1 LEYAGKGRLH
11 GLVGFWCFF
20 DLISFEGEVEG
31 AVAAGGGVFGRG
43 VGGFGEGGWCDCGG
57 VDRFMVHLGISHL
70 NVLRLIDLIVS
81 QPANIR
87 VM

>member
-1 LEYAGKGRLH
+1 
-11 GLVGFWCFF
+11 V
-20 DLISFEGEVEG
+20 
-31 AVAAGGGVFGRG
+31 GGV
-43 VGGFGEGGWCDCGG
+43 GEGGWCDCGG